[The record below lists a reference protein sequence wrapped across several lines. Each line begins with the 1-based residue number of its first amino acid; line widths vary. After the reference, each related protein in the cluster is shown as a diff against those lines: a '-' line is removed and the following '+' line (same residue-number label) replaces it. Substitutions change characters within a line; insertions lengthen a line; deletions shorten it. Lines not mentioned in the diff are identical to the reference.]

1 MAPPRPPR
9 SLHRILPPNPPGVG
23 TPPSS
28 LDIVI
33 VPAPGIVTKEW
44 AHGSADISSTWLQS
58 LVNDFAQDFTP
69 GATIFEH
76 HYDDGTE
83 SSLAEHLTREGTE
96 FLRSLRIH
104 CVETEMG
111 LNKRPLVLI
120 CHGTGGLVVK
130 RALNI
135 CCSEQPH
142 EYRPVIDVLSGAV
155 FLGVPHIIKDREA
168 AKKTIDLLLKCK
180 EMGSTRQH
188 ADDAGAKYLTQICE
202 GFERIGLKIPVI
214 SAYETKSTAPPRSFF
229 RRIFSK
235 VSNQVIVPRTWGTLR
250 LRSAKEVEIDSR
262 SNHTDVCKV
271 RAGSDLYKECLTL
284 LREIMREAPERI
296 AKETKPTD
304 APALRAET
312 LRSGG
317 VQDESLQ
324 EFPTGMATNGSTV
337 GSIDLVAFPKAL
349 DYEAVPCRDPKLPC
363 FWLGNHQRNDQFFGR
378 QDIFTMID
386 DVLLFGY
393 QEDQAADP
401 VQPRSFAICGMGGMG
416 KTELAVE
423 YAYSRKDKFQAI
435 FWLSADEASILASNF
450 AQIAKKL
457 GLEDENDESDLAAS
471 REVVMD
477 WLARP
482 LKKMPGPE
490 TPANLATWL
499 IIFDNVD
506 DIHVISEFWPKFGR
520 GSVLVTSRDPL
531 AKHSWYVESPAGI
544 DLAPFSKNETEALLQ
559 RLTNVKANTASPR
572 ESEALSTM
580 AQKLD
585 GFPMAISQM
594 SGVFRRLRLVSYSG
608 FLDLFN
614 EEGIHA
620 LFQWQAESSKDQQK
634 GQSLATYWALDTLP
648 KESMALL
655 RVISL
660 LDPDDIPEDLL
671 IDRKKVVKLEG
682 YPTSR
687 GEYHNA
693 KAELLASSLMNQHT
707 ETYKLRLH
715 RLVQDATRR
724 TMKPDELISAFEAA
738 SNLVLE
744 AWPFQS
750 MINHHSVER
759 FGKCE
764 ALFPSVLRLK
774 NRIEL
779 QVKEYPGF
787 PLDIRLAQLF
797 NDTGWYRFE
806 RGMME
811 ETEPFCQFALEIAAR
826 LEAKLGAAA
835 VAESIRESHMCL
847 GIVLTELN
855 EHDRSLFHKK
865 KWLNMLE
872 ERKTEAGQDIA
883 NYELGYAY
891 NEIGV
896 AYGNANQLEEAVKAF
911 QRSTE
916 IFKGLADYKNT
927 MLGWPQPNLGFIYWM
942 QGKLQEAESTLVE
955 IQGIHTAAW
964 GVDDTVSFKTGKIL
978 YAIGNVLWAQGRFDE
993 SFSYHLRC
1001 LKQYKT
1007 PSAPTINRVG
1017 DTYHRLAFYYIHKGI
1032 YTEAETSLNL
1042 ALIIFNS
1049 RTYLKNERARTTYKK
1064 GELLKLM
1071 KKEEEANALLE
1082 EAYQLRRHLVPGD
1095 QRPREDVREADFD
1108 LLVPYWSR

>member
-1 MAPPRPPR
+1 MAPPRAPR
-9 SLHRILPPNPPGVG
+9 SLHRILPATSPVVG
-23 TPPSS
+23 KPPSS

-33 VPAPGIVTKEW
+33 VPAPGLAVKEW
-44 AHGSADISSTWLQS
+44 THGSADISNTWVQS
-58 LVNDFAQDFTP
+58 LVNDFARDFAL

-76 HYDDGTE
+76 QYDHRTE
-83 SSLAEHLTREGTE
+83 PSVTEHLAREGTE
-96 FLRSLRIH
+96 FLRSLRTH

-130 RALNI
+130 QALNI
-135 CCSEQPH
+135 CCFEELH

-155 FLGVPHIIKDREA
+155 FLGVPHIVKDREV

-180 EMGSTRQH
+180 EMGAMRQR
-188 ADDAGAKYLTQICE
+188 ANDDDVTSFMKICE

-214 SAYETKSTAPPRSFF
+214 SAFETKSTAPPRSFF
-229 RRIFSK
+229 RKIFSK
-235 VSNQVIVPRTWGTLR
+235 VSNHVIVPKPWGTLG
-250 LRSAKEVEIDSR
+250 LKSANEISVDSR
-262 SNHTDVCKV
+262 SNHMDVCKV
-271 RAGSDLYKECLTL
+271 RVESDLYKKCLKFL
-284 LREIMREAPERI
+284 HDVMREAPERI
-296 AKETKPTD
+296 AKEIQPID
-304 APALRAET
+304 APAGLRAET

-324 EFPTGMATNGSTV
+324 AFPTGMATNGSTI
-337 GSIDLVAFPKAL
+337 GSIDLVSPTAL
-349 DYEAVPCRDPKLPC
+349 DYEATPRRNPILPC
-363 FWLGNHQRNDQFFGR
+363 FWPGNHQRNNQFFGR
-378 QDIFTMID
+378 QDILKMID
-386 DVLLFGY
+386 DVLLFDY
-393 QEDQAADP
+393 QEGQATEP
-401 VQPRSFAICGMGGMG
+401 VQLRSFAICGMGGIG

-423 YAYSRKDKFQAI
+423 YAYSRKDKFEAI

-482 LKKMPGPE
+482 LKKVSEPE

-544 DLAPFSKNETEALLQ
+544 DLTPFSKSETEALLQ
-559 RLTNVKANTASPR
+559 RLTNVKANASSSR
-572 ESEALSTM
+572 ESEALATM

-608 FLDLFN
+608 FLELFN
-614 EEGIHA
+614 EEGIHG
-620 LFQWQAESSKDQQK
+620 LFQRQAESARDQQK
-634 GQSLATYWALDTLP
+634 VQSLATLWALDTLP

-671 IDRKKVVKLEG
+671 IDKKKVVKLEG

-687 GEYHNA
+687 GAYLDA
-693 KAELLASSLMNQHT
+693 KADLLASSLMNQHT

-724 TMKPDELISAFEAA
+724 TMKHDELISAYEAA
-738 SNLVLE
+738 SNLVIE

-779 QVKEYPGF
+779 QVKESPDF
-787 PLDIRLAQLF
+787 PLDIRQARLF
-797 NDTGWYRFE
+797 NDTGWNRFE

-826 LEAKLGAAA
+826 LERKVGAAA
-835 VAESIRESHMCL
+835 AESIRESHMCL

-865 KWLNMLE
+865 TWLNMLE
-872 ERKTEAGQDIA
+872 ERKTDAGQPIED
-883 NYELGYAY
+883 YELGYAF

-896 AYGNANQLEEAVKAF
+896 AYGNANMLEEAAKAF
-911 QRSTE
+911 QRSSE
-916 IFKGLADYKNT
+916 IFKGLAEYDPT

-942 QGKLQEAESTLVE
+942 QGKLQDAESTLAE
-955 IQGIHTAAW
+955 IRGIHAAAW

-978 YAIGNVLWAQGRFDE
+978 YAIGNVLWAQERFDE
-993 SFSYHLRC
+993 SFNYHLRC

-1007 PSAPTINRVG
+1007 TVGVNHHRVG
-1017 DTYHRLAFYYIHKGI
+1017 DTYHRLAFYYIHRL

-1042 ALIIFNS
+1042 ALTIFNS
-1049 RTYLKNERARTTYKK
+1049 RTYLGNERARTTYKK
-1064 GELLKLM
+1064 GQLFKFM
-1071 KKEEEANALLE
+1071 GKEDEAKALLE
-1082 EAYQLRRHLVPGD
+1082 EAYQLRKQLVSGD
-1095 QRPREDVREADFD
+1095 ERPMEEVGEADFD